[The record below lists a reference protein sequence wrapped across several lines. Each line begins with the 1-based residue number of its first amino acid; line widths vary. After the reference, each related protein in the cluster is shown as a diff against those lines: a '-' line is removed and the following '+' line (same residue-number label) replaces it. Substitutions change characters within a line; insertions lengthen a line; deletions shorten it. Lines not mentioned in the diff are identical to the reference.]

1 MNIEK
6 DSPVQISDT
15 QEVLKKGKELAE
27 LIRNSEVSCRYQKCL
42 KVLKGDENIYEKLKE
57 FRQKNLLIEMEQ
69 GEDYYHK
76 ASALY
81 AEYNDLL
88 LERAVSEFL
97 TAEQQMNRMLK
108 TIYDQL
114 SEAAQLDLSYF
125 EQ

>member
-27 LIRNSEVSCRYQKCL
+27 LIRNSEVFCRYQKCF

>member
-27 LIRNSEVSCRYQKCL
+27 LIRNSEVFCRYQKCL

-81 AEYNDLL
+81 AKYNDLL